1 MQIIDNKALIFKT
14 RNPDKYSVI
23 PKSQVVGENEG
34 VYEVAVYWGL
44 DETRVLRNL
53 GVKNVM
59 SPITARYD
67 WPGRY
72 KPFAHQVDTASFL
85 TLNRRAFVFNDPGTG
100 KTMSALWAADYL
112 RSEEHTSELQSH

>member
-67 WPGRY
+67 WPDR
-72 KPFAHQVDTASFL
+72 KSTRLNSITATS
-85 TLNRRAFVFNDPGTG
+85 RMPS
-100 KTMSALWAADYL
+100 SA
-112 RSEEHTSELQSH
+112 